1 MESTGVTVAV
11 TGAAGGLGRQIV
23 AHLHRCGYRI
33 VAIVRAEPD
42 EPVLGA
48 SQTVSAELSDP
59 DQANSVLSRIDVAD
73 GRLTGLVNV
82 AAIQP
87 VQPFQRITVEQW
99 ASMMSVN
106 LDAAHWLTRSAAAIM
121 RADGQGG
128 SIVHIS
134 SIEGMQPAPGHAH
147 YAVSK
152 AGLLMHARAAAL
164 ELGPDRIRVNAVSP
178 GLCDRPGLREQWPEG
193 VERWM
198 AAVPLGRLTTGE
210 DVAKACRFLLSES
223 AEFITGANLVVD
235 GGMSTRPTW

>member
-1 MESTGVTVAV
+1 MTVTVAV
-11 TGAAGGLGRQIV
+11 TGAAGGLGRKIV
-23 AHLHRCGYRI
+23 AHLDRCGYRI
-33 VAIVRAEPD
+33 AAIVHREPD
-42 EPVLGA
+42 ESVSGA
-48 SQTVSAELSDP
+48 AQTVTADLSDP
-59 DQANSVLSRIDVAD
+59 DQASSVLARIDAAP
-73 GRLTGLVNV
+73 GRLGGLVNV

-87 VQPFQRITVEQW
+87 TQPFDRITVEQW
-99 ASMMSVN
+99 TSMMSVN

-121 RADGQGG
+121 RADGGGG
-128 SIVHIS
+128 SIVHIG

-178 GLCDRPGLREQWPEG
+178 GLCDRPGLEVQWPEG

-210 DVAKACRFLLSES
+210 DVAKACRFLLSDE
-223 AEFITGANLVVD
+223 AEFITGTNLVVD
-235 GGMSTRPTW
+235 GGVSARPTW